1 LDIYGFEIFD
11 NKQVFEQF
19 CINYCNEKLQRLFIQ
34 LILQQEQGEYQ
45 REGIT
50 WQYVAKRCVNARAES
65 VCCCWQVDYF
75 NNQVIV
81 DLMEEPHKG
90 IISILDEA
98 CLTVGNV
105 TDMVCL
111 DSMDS
116 KL

>member
-1 LDIYGFEIFD
+1 M
-11 NKQVFEQF
+11 
-19 CINYCNEKLQRLFIQ
+19 
-34 LILQQEQGEYQ
+34 
-45 REGIT
+45 
-50 WQYVAKRCVNARAES
+50 NARAES

-116 KL
+116 KLAQHPHYTSRKVRGTLLLLLLSLLLLIC